1 MSLNSLSK
9 ENLNYLINELK
20 KDNSWVLYQT
30 GDILKRPDINILIHQ
45 ANCFCIM
52 NAGIAYKIKECY
64 PAVSLADKK
73 TKPGDKEKLG
83 SFTSTLEKNINTGK
97 ELIILNLYSQY
108 NPGRCEE
115 FSAGID
121 SKEKRLFYLKECLMS
136 LADFISLYHME
147 SDPEQIIIGVPWMIG
162 CGIAGNDINATF
174 ELFKTIFEPLKKHVK
189 IMFVD
194 FN

>member
-1 MSLNSLSK
+1 MAEIDLVMKVFL
-9 ENLNYLINELK
+9 LTW
-20 KDNSWVLYQT
+20 KD
-30 GDILKRPDINILIHQ
+30 IHNIF
-45 ANCFCIM
+45 FC
-52 NAGIAYKIKECY
+52 K
-64 PAVSLADKK
+64 
-73 TKPGDKEKLG
+73 
-83 SFTSTLEKNINTGK
+83 F
-97 ELIILNLYSQY
+97 LNLYSQY